1 MNTMKQQTEPI
12 TLAAPGY
19 ERLAAVLQSAFNQ
32 AAHGKGKER
41 HANALPFHEQPMQQ
55 IARSRGLG
63 FILGQADKKS
73 QEGQGMLERGNTE
86 ACVREL
92 LGAIVYLAGAVVF
105 IQDQQAKADPVL
117 KHLNAYL
124 ETEGFVKG
132 TGAPLRRA
140 TDWPH
145 VSHDAR
151 SAAAGLG
158 IHVSVV
164 AADLAGA
171 NDNEACCN
179 GGLRNHIR
187 CKGCQEGCGHG

>member
-1 MNTMKQQTEPI
+1 MINMELKQRTEPI
-12 TLAAPGY
+12 YLQADGY
-19 ERLAAVLQSAFNQ
+19 ERLAQVLQSAFAQ

-73 QEGQGMLERGNTE
+73 QEGQGMLERGNAD

-105 IQDQQAKADPVL
+105 IQDQQKR
-117 KHLNAYL
+117 L
-124 ETEGFVKG
+124 ETQGFVNG
-132 TGAPLRRA
+132 PGAPLRRA
-140 TDWPH
+140 TDWPKVQPH
-145 VSHDAR
+145 
-151 SAAAGLG
+151 
-158 IHVSVV
+158 
-164 AADLAGA
+164 A